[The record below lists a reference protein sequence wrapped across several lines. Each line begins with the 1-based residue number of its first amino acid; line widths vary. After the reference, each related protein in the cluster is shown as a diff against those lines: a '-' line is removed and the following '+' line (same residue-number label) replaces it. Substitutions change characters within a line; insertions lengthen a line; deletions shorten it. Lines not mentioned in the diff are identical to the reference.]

1 MYDGHR
7 QRLRDRFEDFGPD
20 SLKDHELLELLLFF
34 SIPRRNTNPVAHE
47 LLNRFGSLS
56 GVLAATGIDLRA
68 VDGVGESTAL
78 FIRLVNEIARRAR
91 MTNIAKKPLNNL
103 GDLCDYCSELLS
115 GERSEQF
122 CVLLMDA
129 RFNLI
134 RSVRL
139 AAGIPDSVTVYPR
152 LIAEHALKAGAAKVA
167 MVHNHP
173 AGNCTPSPEDIRTTE
188 SVSSALSAL
197 GIDLVDHIIVSD
209 CESYAM
215 RTKST
220 VSGRWSKT
228 AASNQKS
235 GALDPLVVADYLRR
249 LDEHQLDQVIALL
262 EDAEQE

>member
-34 SIPRRNTNPVAHE
+34 SIPRRNTNPIAHE
-47 LLNRFGSLS
+47 LLSRFGSLS
-56 GVLAATGIDLRA
+56 GVLAASGIDLRS
-68 VDGVGESTAL
+68 VDGLGEGTAL

-91 MTNIAKKPLNNL
+91 MTIISKKPLNNL

-122 CVLLMDA
+122 CVILMDA

-139 AAGIPDSVTVYPR
+139 AAGIPDSVIVYPR

-173 AGNCTPSPEDIRTTE
+173 AGDCTPSPEDIRTTE
-188 SVSSALSAL
+188 SVSAALSPL
-197 GIDLVDHIIVSD
+197 GIELVDHIIVSD
-209 CESYAM
+209 RDSYAL
-215 RTKST
+215 RAKSK
-220 VSGRWSKT
+220 VSGRWSK
-228 AASNQKS
+228 AAVSNQGS
-235 GALDPLVVADYLRR
+235 GVLNPFMVADYLRR
-249 LDEHQLDQVIALL
+249 LDDSQLDQVIALL
-262 EDAEQE
+262 EGTDQE